1 MFGNSK
7 LKFAMTEAEVNV
19 CIKGLILFR
28 NELMEAG
35 NYTDVV
41 DELILR
47 LAK

>member
-7 LKFAMTEAEVNV
+7 LKFAMTETEVNI
-19 CIKGLILFR
+19 CIKGLVLFR
-28 NELMEAG
+28 NELIEAG
-35 NYTDVV
+35 NYTDMV